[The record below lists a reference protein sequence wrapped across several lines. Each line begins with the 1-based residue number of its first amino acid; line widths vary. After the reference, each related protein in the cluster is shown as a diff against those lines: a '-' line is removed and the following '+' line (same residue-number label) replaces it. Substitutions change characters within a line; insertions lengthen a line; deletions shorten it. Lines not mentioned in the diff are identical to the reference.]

1 MCLQL
6 TRGISKEK
14 EQSLSMFL
22 LLSAVLLLIAFLS
35 WLNKK
40 RRGGFLIAERGGEE
54 EMLERVPA
62 LESLEC
68 CFALPLRSAPRED
81 IYIQEECADAGLSLR
96 TTRKL
101 CNARRGLIGQ

>member
-1 MCLQL
+1 MFATYAGDLEGEGAIPEHVSSFVC
-6 TRGISKEK
+6 SVAVN
-14 EQSLSMFL
+14 SLSL
-22 LLSAVLLLIAFLS
+22 VAQQEAS
-35 WLNKK
+35 
-40 RRGGFLIAERGGEE
+40 RRVFDCREREGEE